1 LKHQG
6 TIKNILKKVKF
17 SCGGRWQ
24 KSIIEEKHSFMT
36 ERLPW
41 KLLDKYFKKQISA
54 ADQQLLDNWVAESE
68 EHALLFQEIE
78 ADLNAGLPSPGSFN
92 KDTYQVWNEMSEE
105 YDIPRYFSMPLIK
118 LYRLAAAIMI
128 PLFLVGG
135 LGGFFISKGYL
146 KNIADNTFTTVYS
159 PGGQKTK
166 VTLPDKSIVWLNAK
180 TTLRYATAFNDKQRN
195 VYIDGEA
202 FFDVTHDSERPFIVK
217 TAVFNI
223 KVYGTTFNV
232 KAYKEEGVIEA
243 TLVKGKI
250 TIQGLK
256 IAGRENSEIIVHPNE
271 TFRYVK
277 DLATY
282 KKADLPEAVIKNE
295 TKIRSEDPILV
306 IEPKVEVA
314 PIVAWK
320 DGKLSFK
327 NESFSTLAYKLEQWF
342 DVKIDFEDTAVQEIK
357 FTGQFEKEN
366 INQVLKYL
374 QILTPFEYDMK
385 VNEIH
390 IRHKK

>member
-1 LKHQG
+1 
-6 TIKNILKKVKF
+6 
-17 SCGGRWQ
+17 
-24 KSIIEEKHSFMT
+24 MT

-41 KLLDKYFKKQISA
+41 KLLDKYFKNHIS
-54 ADQQLLDNWVAESE
+54 DTEKQLLDNWIEESE
-68 EHALLFQEIE
+68 EHALLFDELV
-78 ADLNAGLPSPGSFN
+78 ADFKAGLPFAGSFN
-92 KDTYQVWNEMSEE
+92 KDTYQAWGVLRQE
-105 YDIPRYFSMPLIK
+105 YDIPRYFSMPIRK

-135 LGGFFISKGYL
+135 LGGFFITKGYL
-146 KNIADNTFTTVYS
+146 KNKEDNTFTTVYS

-166 VTLPDKSIVWLNAK
+166 VTLPDNSIVWLNAK

-202 FFDVTHDSERPFIVK
+202 FFDVKHDSQRPFIVK
-217 TAVFNI
+217 TSVFNI

-256 IAGRENSEIIVHPNE
+256 VPGQENSEIIVHPNE
-271 TFRYVK
+271 TFRYIK

-282 KKADLPEAVIKNE
+282 KKADLPEALIKNQP
-295 TKIRSEDPILV
+295 TIRNEDQPILMLD
-306 IEPKVEVA
+306 PKVEVT
-314 PIVAWK
+314 PIVDWK
-320 DGKLSFK
+320 DGILSFK
-327 NESFSTLAYKLEQWF
+327 NESFSSLSYKLEQWF
-342 DVKIDFEDTAVQEIK
+342 DVKIHFDDPDVQEIK

-366 INQVLKYL
+366 INQVFKYL

-390 IRHKK
+390 IRNKK